1 MWSVNRIK
9 RCCYIQYVTTFAI
22 PDLQSGIDKW
32 RVLSR
37 ARHLWFKLQCC
48 DKCLAGACRKI
59 AQWRHF
65 QHSKISKL
73 KINTPYVYGNKCNFI
88 ILNWWWAF
96 FGVVP
101 FLRYWPRSSPKLT
114 KNQFLE
120 KNDPLTETFQNFA
133 TKGFTGTWI
142 QVFLP
147 CFAEIGKAEVNKRV
161 RGIHHEK
168 RLPLSL
174 WLLKR
179 ARQIFYR
186 ITGSPFSISL
196 SNFVQIRPVFEE
208 IYPKMSSRLITI
220 SASRRTRQKPDVLVH
235 SQIWRQRHSEHSD
248 IVAGRYSEL

>member
-1 MWSVNRIK
+1 VWSVNRIK

-168 RLPLSL
+168 RL
-174 WLLKR
+174 
-179 ARQIFYR
+179 IFC
-186 ITGSPFSISL
+186 PFL
-196 SNFVQIRPVFEE
+196 CGF
-208 IYPKMSSRLITI
+208 
-220 SASRRTRQKPDVLVH
+220 
-235 SQIWRQRHSEHSD
+235 WSD
-248 IVAGRYSEL
+248 IAKLFTESRFPIRYLDAKFCPNPSSFRRDISENVFQTHYNIGVKPADFSPTIAYILGGGKN